1 MPRRAP
7 SMCLALAL
15 ALRAGLVASQT
26 PAGQVVVRGD
36 GSAADGARAEGGAAF
51 VTSVDLRA
59 RGRSAES
66 VAELLLEA
74 PGLQLRRSGDGF
86 APQRLSLRGAPAA
99 HVLLA
104 LDGVVLNSAAG
115 DDVDPALLPPAMLER
130 AEVYRGALPLRFGS
144 GGLAG
149 AVEFTTRRVPARPTT
164 WVGAGLGSFFARRAG
179 VFVAARAAGVQGL
192 FALSYRGTEG
202 DFPFY
207 DTRGTDDPGDDAV
220 TTRANNRANAVDV
233 LARFC
238 LGDGPSAERPCAQLL
253 AGFRRRG
260 IAGVA
265 GQPTDGP
272 FSEQRRA
279 ALRVS
284 APLRGRLGAL
294 ELYASASARDEL
306 IDNRGPIALSTAR
319 AGVDEAVGWQAE
331 VGARGRTSWGAV
343 RGEAVLRARGE
354 AVDARALGAADG
366 DRVSALAG
374 VELSGRF
381 GPLRLDAGVGAEFIA
396 DRGGGASNDRWIA
409 SPRLGA
415 RVQIHPGL
423 ELRANG
429 AWLQR
434 APTLA
439 ELYGDRASISGNPSL
454 RNERALNGD
463 LGAVLR
469 LASRGYTLRVEA
481 AGFARA
487 VEDVVVLRQSD
498 RALYRPVNRDAAR
511 VLGVEAQ
518 ARFSWRDRLKVTLA
532 YAFVDARITAG
543 QAGTAENRLPGVSPH
558 DLYARVEGGPRW
570 LRGALDLS
578 VIDATPLD
586 DANGTV
592 VPARA
597 LLGASLT
604 VAPPF
609 LRGLTVG
616 AQVTNLLDAR
626 VVNRTL
632 SNPLGAITATPSPLQ
647 DWLGFPLPGRA
658 VFVMV
663 GVDDPAP

>member
-1 MPRRAP
+1 
-7 SMCLALAL
+7 MCLALAL
-15 ALRAGLVASQT
+15 ALRAGLCASQIL
-26 PAGQVVVRGD
+26 AGQGVVRGD
-36 GSAADGARAEGGAAF
+36 GSAADGARAEGGAGF
-51 VTSVDLRA
+51 VTSVDLRP

-66 VAELLLEA
+66 AAELLLEA

-115 DDVDPALLPPAMLER
+115 DDVDPSLLPPAMLER

-149 AVEFTTRRVPARPTT
+149 AVEFTTRRIPARPTT
-164 WVGAGLGSFFARRAG
+164 WVGAGVGSFLSRRAG
-179 VFVAARAAGVQGL
+179 VFVAARAPGVQGL
-192 FALSYRGTEG
+192 FAMSYRGTDG
-202 DFPFY
+202 DFSFY
-207 DTRGTDDPGDDAV
+207 DTQGTDDPGDDGV
-220 TTRANNRANAVDV
+220 TSRANNRTDAVD
-233 LARFC
+233 LLGRFC
-238 LGDGPSAERPCAQLL
+238 LGDGRSADLPCVQLL

-284 APLRGRLGAL
+284 APVRGRLGSL
-294 ELYASASARDEL
+294 ELYASAGARDEL
-306 IDNRGPIALSTAR
+306 IDNRGPIPLSTAR
-319 AGVDEAVGWQAE
+319 AGVDQAVGWQGEA
-331 VGARGRTSWGAV
+331 GARGVTSWGAL
-343 RGEAVLRARGE
+343 RGEAVLRVRGE
-354 AVDARALGAADG
+354 EVDARALGAADG
-366 DRVSALAG
+366 GRVSTLAG
-374 VELSGRF
+374 AELSGHV
-381 GPLRLDAGVGAEFIA
+381 GPLRVDGGVGAEFIA
-396 DRGGGASNDRWIA
+396 DRGGGVANDRWIA
-409 SPRLGA
+409 SPRLGV
-415 RVQIHPGL
+415 RVRLHSAL

-439 ELYGDRASISGNPSL
+439 ELYGDRAVLTGNPSL
-454 RNERALNGD
+454 RNERALNAD

-469 LASRGYTLRVEA
+469 ASSRDYSLRVEA

-487 VEDVVVLRQSD
+487 VDDVVVLRQTD

-518 ARFSWRDRLKVTLA
+518 ARFSWRDRLKVTVA

-543 QAGTAENRLPGVSPH
+543 QAGTAENRLPGVAPH
-558 DLYARVEGGPRW
+558 DLYARVEGGPSW

-578 VIDATPLD
+578 VMDATPLD
-586 DANGTV
+586 DANGTI

-597 LLGASLT
+597 LVGASLT
-604 VAPPF
+604 LAPPF
-609 LRGLTVG
+609 LRGLTVS
-616 AQVTNLLDAR
+616 AQLTNLLDAR
-626 VVNRTL
+626 VANRAL
-632 SNPLGAITATPSPLQ
+632 SNPLGAITATPAPLQ

-663 GVDDPAP
+663 GVDAPAP